1 MVAVIPLQWAEEMHV
16 VVGLSEDAAAKI
28 TAIGPRTKLAATAA
42 IPHSPN
48 SSDSVVDS
56 SATSSTAANRGTN
69 SNLHALPLI

>member
-1 MVAVIPLQWAEEMHV
+1 MVAVIPLQWAAAMQTV
-16 VVGLSEDAAAKI
+16 VVLSQVAI
-28 TAIGPRTKLAATAA
+28 VNLTAIGFLMRPAATAA

-56 SATSSTAANRGTN
+56 SVTSSTAANRGSN

>member
-1 MVAVIPLQWAEEMHV
+1 MAVIPLQWAEEMQV
-16 VVGLSEDAAAKI
+16 VVGLSEGAAAKI
-28 TAIGPRTKLAATAA
+28 TAIGPRTRLAATAA

-56 SATSSTAANRGTN
+56 SVTSSTAANRGSN